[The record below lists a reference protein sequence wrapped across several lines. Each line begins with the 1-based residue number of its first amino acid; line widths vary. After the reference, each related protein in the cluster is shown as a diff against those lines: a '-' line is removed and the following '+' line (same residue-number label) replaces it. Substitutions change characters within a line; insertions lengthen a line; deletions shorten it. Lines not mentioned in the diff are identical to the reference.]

1 MKKVLSVLFLL
12 LFLVGRGNKNYIKQ
26 VELDG
31 SPLQYNYEIHNDFD
45 KLIIKVY
52 TVKNEKWV
60 YVEEH
65 SYYKNDLKDMLGIS
79 FENNEEIDIYLGD
92 YIRDQASVCTY
103 QTQMGNYNKGTVAS
117 RDRINIKNGKEAPF
131 LAYWAYTENSQYE
144 VTTHSDILGEDFLK
158 QKVESDSGFLI
169 TLTFQ

>member
-52 TVKNEKWV
+52 TVKNEKWF
-60 YVEEH
+60 
-65 SYYKNDLKDMLGIS
+65 M
-79 FENNEEIDIYLGD
+79 
-92 YIRDQASVCTY
+92 
-103 QTQMGNYNKGTVAS
+103 
-117 RDRINIKNGKEAPF
+117 
-131 LAYWAYTENSQYE
+131 
-144 VTTHSDILGEDFLK
+144 
-158 QKVESDSGFLI
+158 
-169 TLTFQ
+169 